1 VDNKIGT
8 VVFLVIIFFL
18 SVLYPQE
25 LNVSSGQLNSIKF
38 LAKSTLGN
46 FEGTTSAVEGYIK
59 WDSISTSKN
68 KVELKVSLDSL
79 DTGIGL
85 RNNHMREKYLE
96 TNLYPFA
103 QFTGRITTEIQKS
116 KLDSVINTEG
126 ILRIHGIEKKQKIT
140 GRVSNYD
147 NMYKLETNFSISLS
161 DFGIEQPSFLF
172 ISVDNDIVVKCTI
185 YLIK

>member
-1 VDNKIGT
+1 VENKIFKI
-8 VVFLVIIFFL
+8 VFFVIISFL

-25 LNVSSGQLNSIKF
+25 LTVSSRQSNSIKF
-38 LAKSTLGN
+38 LAKSTLSN
-46 FEGTTSAVEGYIK
+46 FEGTTSAVEGFIK
-59 WDSISTSKN
+59 WDSTSTNNN
-68 KVELKVSLDSL
+68 KVELKIYLDSL

-85 RNNHMREKYLE
+85 RNDHMREKYLE

-103 QFTGRITTEIQKS
+103 QFTGRITTQIQQS
-116 KLDSVINTEG
+116 KLDSVVKAEG

-147 NMYKLETNFSISLS
+147 KKYKLETSFHISLS
-161 DFGIEQPSFLF
+161 EFNIEQPSFLF
-172 ISVDNDIVVKCTI
+172 ISVDNDIVVECTI